1 MKKVLIE
8 YMKKFVDLPEE
19 ELHEIAGSVPMQS
32 FEKGTI
38 LQEQGEP
45 VNRCYF
51 VLKGII
57 RQFHFDE
64 EGYEITSN
72 FYMEAESVT
81 IFSAKNGDGLSPFYL
96 ECLEDC
102 DLIVGD
108 LSTESSAYESNPT
121 LREMTHMMVESD
133 MGKLQEAYTNF
144 ISSSPEERYRALL
157 EEKPLLI
164 ERVTQHQ
171 LASYLGITPE
181 SLSRIKKRVSSHLR
195 LAK

>member
-1 MKKVLIE
+1 MKNVLIE
-8 YMKKFVDLPEE
+8 YMKMFVDLPEE
-19 ELHEIAGSVPMQS
+19 ELHEIARNVPMQA
-32 FEKGTI
+32 FEKGTV

-51 VLKGII
+51 VLKGLI
-57 RQFHFDE
+57 RQYHFDE
-64 EGYEITSN
+64 DGYEITSN

-81 IFSAKNGDGLSPFYL
+81 IFSAKNGEALSPFFL
-96 ECLEDC
+96 ECIEDC
-102 DLIVGD
+102 NLVVGD
-108 LSTESSAYESNPT
+108 LSTEGLAYESNPT
-121 LREMTHMMVESD
+121 LREMTRIMIESD
-133 MGKLQEAYTNF
+133 LGKLQEAYTHF
-144 ISSSPEERYRALL
+144 ISSSPEERYRTLL

-164 ERVTQHQ
+164 ERVAQHQ

>member
-1 MKKVLIE
+1 MNKVLID
-8 YMKKFVDLPEE
+8 YMKLFVDLPED
-19 ELHEIAGSVPMQS
+19 ELNEIAGSVPVQV
-32 FEKGTI
+32 FEKGTV

-45 VNRCYF
+45 VKQCYF

-57 RQFHFDE
+57 RQYHYDE
-64 EGYEITSN
+64 DGYEITSN

-102 DLIVGD
+102 ELVVGD
-108 LSTESSAYESNPT
+108 LSTENLAYESNPT
-121 LREMTHMMVESD
+121 LREMTRMMVESD
-133 MGKLQEAYTNF
+133 LGTLQESYTHF
-144 ISSSPEERYRALL
+144 ISSSPEERYRALM
-157 EEKPLLI
+157 EEKPMLI
-164 ERVTQHQ
+164 ERVAQHQ